1 MSHNHTIPCTKGNL
15 TVIWFFTYKYA
26 IMAKTVSKHGE
37 TVSRNI
43 HALVPMDESVI
54 SYTMEI
60 GVVSTYQIYHYQ
72 QFECA

>member
-1 MSHNHTIPCTKGNL
+1 
-15 TVIWFFTYKYA
+15 
-26 IMAKTVSKHGE
+26 MAKTVSKHGE